1 MSSQRISTSL
11 LQSLSRNI
19 ATTTTTT
26 KSSRLYTTS
35 APASM
40 AQRSLDPQTISEI
53 THKESEALT
62 GQPQP
67 VRGGPAAQA
76 QAHANADLT
85 ARRVSDIAKGEHAVT
100 GGQGGPVA
108 GGPAA
113 FAQSEAANARNAV
126 CLFSPSFFLSLP
138 TT

>member
-1 MSSQRISTSL
+1 
-11 LQSLSRNI
+11 
-19 ATTTTTT
+19 
-26 KSSRLYTTS
+26 
-35 APASM
+35 M
-40 AQRSLDPQTISEI
+40 AQRSLDSQTISEI

-62 GQPQP
+62 GQAQP

-85 ARRVSDIAKGEHAVT
+85 ARRVADIAKGENAVT
-100 GGQGGPVA
+100 GQGGPVA

-126 CLFSPSFFLSLP
+126 CFFPFFSL
-138 TT
+138 TTKVLYGLWC